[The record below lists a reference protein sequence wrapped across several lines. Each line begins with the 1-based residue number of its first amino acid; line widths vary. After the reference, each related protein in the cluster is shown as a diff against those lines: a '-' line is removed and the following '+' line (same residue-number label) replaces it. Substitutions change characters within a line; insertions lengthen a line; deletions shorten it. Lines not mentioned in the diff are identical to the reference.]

1 MNIFSMLAIAV
12 MVIQFGL
19 GFSAFRHDP
28 RSPLNRS
35 FLIICLSVCLW
46 ALGYAFMY
54 PRASPE
60 SMFWYR
66 IAALGWCVVPATI
79 LVFMLHLAEAMPRRR
94 LMFLGLIHLPGG
106 IVLAQALSGTLLA
119 YDFADGPWGAYEIQD
134 PSNPLYIL
142 FLVYNIGYIVTGVL
156 IVRHKARASNNRVRI
171 HQARLIT
178 SGFVFAIAFAVSAN
192 VLVPVFEPRFPA
204 IGVLGTVVTGLLM
217 WYVID
222 HYKLM
227 TLTPDIAVREIL
239 GSLSD
244 LVFLLDKSGR
254 ILETN
259 AQAARLLGR
268 RADQLVHS
276 DFSSLVQEA
285 EVLATTRHNALSHGG
300 LGFTL
305 RCTLRASDFSAL
317 PVSLA
322 WSNIRDRF
330 GEPAGSVVVAHD
342 LRSVLLLEQ
351 EVASRKQLMRQLEEE
366 RNQLHI
372 RNQIIETELA
382 LARSIQ
388 MRLIP
393 EKPPIGEIATW
404 YRPMDK
410 VGGDFFD
417 FVDFGDNRTFGIF
430 VSDVSGHGV
439 PAAFITSMIKSAVL
453 QMAPRLPD
461 TAALLHYL
469 NDFLIS
475 QTNGNF
481 VTAFYGIFDRTSRS
495 FRYANAGHNEP
506 YIISS
511 CGGGTQSLVS
521 SHKSLPLAVLANT
534 ELRARNRQYSENE
547 VALES
552 GSKLLLYTDG
562 LVESTSAGDL
572 MLAFGDSR
580 IHDVI
585 EHHGQE
591 PVHSFVLRMTD
602 SLIRFHGG
610 ENFDDDI
617 CLICLDV
624 P

>member
-1 MNIFSMLAIAV
+1 
-12 MVIQFGL
+12 
-19 GFSAFRHDP
+19 
-28 RSPLNRS
+28 
-35 FLIICLSVCLW
+35 
-46 ALGYAFMY
+46 
-54 PRASPE
+54 
-60 SMFWYR
+60 
-66 IAALGWCVVPATI
+66 
-79 LVFMLHLAEAMPRRR
+79 
-94 LMFLGLIHLPGG
+94 
-106 IVLAQALSGTLLA
+106 
-119 YDFADGPWGAYEIQD
+119 
-134 PSNPLYIL
+134 
-142 FLVYNIGYIVTGVL
+142 
-156 IVRHKARASNNRVRI
+156 
-171 HQARLIT
+171 
-178 SGFVFAIAFAVSAN
+178 
-192 VLVPVFEPRFPA
+192 
-204 IGVLGTVVTGLLM
+204 
-217 WYVID
+217 
-222 HYKLM
+222 
-227 TLTPDIAVREIL
+227 VREIL

-285 EVLATTRHNALSHGG
+285 DVLATTRHNALSHGG

-305 RCTLRASDFSAL
+305 RCTLRDSDFSAL

-511 CGGGTQSLVS
+511 CGGETQSLVS